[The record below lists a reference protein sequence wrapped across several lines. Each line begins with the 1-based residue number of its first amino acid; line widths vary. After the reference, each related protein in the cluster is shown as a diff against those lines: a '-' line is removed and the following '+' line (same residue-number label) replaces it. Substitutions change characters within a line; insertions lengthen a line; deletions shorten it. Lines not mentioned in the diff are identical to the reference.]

1 MFDILKAFGP
11 QKEHFYS
18 AVLADSLDGL
28 GHRTSVLPPPIR
40 PLKPTWRI
48 LGRAVTLS
56 LAPAATEPLM
66 PYEVEMECI
75 DSLRPGDVL
84 VATTNGDLGS
94 ALWGELL
101 STASRARGAVGVVLD
116 GLTRDV
122 EKILALDFPVFAVGM
137 TPLDSRGRLDGLHY
151 NRPIKIGDC
160 VVRPG
165 DWVFADIDGVVVVP
179 AHLAEQ
185 AFTQALEKITG
196 ENRVRDELAAG
207 KSVRETFAKYG
218 IL

>member
-1 MFDILKAFGP
+1 M
-11 QKEHFYS
+11 
-18 AVLADSLDGL
+18 
-28 GHRTSVLPPPIR
+28 
-40 PLKPTWRI
+40 
-48 LGRAVTLS
+48 
-56 LAPAATEPLM
+56 APAATEPLT

-122 EKILALDFPVFAVGM
+122 EKILTLDFPVFAAGM

-160 VVRPG
+160 VVQSG

-185 AFTQALEKITG
+185 AFTQALEKIAG